1 MTESDAYSLETPQER
16 LARKLNLLLDLFEA
30 KGSEPLTYPQIS
42 HHMEQRGTPLS
53 RSRWAYM
60 RSGDS
65 SLATD
70 EALLRNLAEFFGVDS
85 DYLLDD
91 SGDVPGLVE
100 AQLELLRSLREAR
113 VRNFAAR
120 QLQGISPET
129 LLRLRKVIDER
140 LGGDDQG
147 GEEYRRS

>member
-1 MTESDAYSLETPQER
+1 MTGDGANLSQTPQSK
-16 LARKLNLLLDLFEA
+16 LARKLNLLLDLYEA
-30 KGSEPLTYPQIS
+30 GSTETLTYPKIS
-42 HHMEQRGTPLS
+42 RHMSQRGTPLS

-70 EALLRNLAEFFGVDS
+70 AALLRNLAEFFGVDG

-91 SGDVPGLVE
+91 AGEIPRLVD
-100 AQLELLRSLREAR
+100 AQLELLRALRESR

-120 QLQGISPET
+120 QLQDISPET
-129 LLRLRKVIDER
+129 LEKLRQVID
-140 LGGDDQG
+140 D
-147 GEEYRRS
+147 RRKQKKENGVSGS

>member
-1 MTESDAYSLETPQER
+1 MRESEANSSETPQAR
-16 LARKLNLLLDLFEA
+16 LARKLSLLLDLFEA
-30 KGSEPLTYPQIS
+30 KGSEPLTYPKIS
-42 HHMEQRGTPLS
+42 KHMAERGTPLS

-60 RSGDS
+60 RSGES

-70 EALLRNLAEFFGVDS
+70 EALLRNLADFFGVDS

-91 SGDVPGLVE
+91 SNDVPRLVE

-120 QLQGISPET
+120 QLQGISPDT
-129 LLRLRKVIDER
+129 LLRLRKAIEER
-140 LGGDDQG
+140 LGGGYTNG
-147 GEEYRRS
+147 GEESS

>member
-1 MTESDAYSLETPQER
+1 
-16 LARKLNLLLDLFEA
+16 
-30 KGSEPLTYPQIS
+30 
-42 HHMEQRGTPLS
+42 
-53 RSRWAYM
+53 M

-70 EALLRNLAEFFGVDS
+70 PMLLRNLAEFFGVDR

-91 SGDVPGLVE
+91 AGEIPMLVD
-100 AQLELLRSLREAR
+100 AQLELLRTLRESR

-129 LLRLRKVIDER
+129 LVRLRQVIDER
-140 LGGDDQG
+140 KRAQEVEDA
-147 GEEYRRS
+147 ESN